1 MHDLKS
7 LTLEDAI
14 ERHKGEAEDVIER
27 FFSLIEAQKQ
37 QLFTFLNSL

>member
-7 LTLEDAI
+7 LTPEEAI
-14 ERHKGEAEDVIER
+14 NRHRREAEDVTRQFRGLSPTE
-27 FFSLIEAQKQ
+27 KQ

>member
-7 LTLEDAI
+7 LTLEEAI
-14 ERHKGEAEDVIER
+14 NRHRGEAEDVTRQFGEL
-27 FFSLIEAQKQ
+27 SPTEKQ